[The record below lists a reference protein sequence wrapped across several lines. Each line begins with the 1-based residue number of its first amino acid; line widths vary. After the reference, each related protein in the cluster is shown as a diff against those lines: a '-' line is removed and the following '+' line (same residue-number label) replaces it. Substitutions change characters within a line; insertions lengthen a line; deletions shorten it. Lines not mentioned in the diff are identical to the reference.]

1 MITLSCKLWL
11 LSCKA
16 ADPAADKSTDGA
28 EDFLRFSELFSQ
40 RQMVKRVKRMVSK
53 MLISLVRREE
63 EGFGHRGKE
72 CDIR

>member
-1 MITLSCKLWL
+1 MIAFSCKLLL
-11 LSCKA
+11 LSRKP

-40 RQMVKRVKRMVSK
+40 RQMVKRGKRMVSR
-53 MLISLVRREE
+53 MLIQLVRRE

-72 CDIR
+72 SDIR